1 MTAQEYL
8 RRTSQLA
15 GLRTQIGRFNRAG
28 QIKKRNEACWRY
40 DGLKMELMSAIRKA
54 AP

>member
-1 MTAQEYL
+1 MTAQEYV

-15 GLRTQIGRFNRAG
+15 GLRTQIRRLDRTG

-40 DGLKMELMSAIRKA
+40 DGLKMELMSEIRKA